1 MCQNEGARLFEIKS
15 PTQNDKLADYAIE
28 IVGEGR
34 NFWQGL
40 TDTETDGVWTFVSD
54 SSNTDNYAFWGGGQ
68 PFDDDNK
75 DCATMYTSYPSD
87 GE

>member
-1 MCQNEGARLFEIKS
+1 MFEIRS
-15 PTQNDKLADYAIE
+15 STQNDKLADYAME

-54 SSNTDNYAFWGGGQ
+54 GSTIGNYENWRTTGTTRQ
-68 PFDDDNK
+68 MEK
-75 DCATMYTSYPSD
+75 QQQ
-87 GE
+87 

>member
-1 MCQNEGARLFEIKS
+1 MCQNENARLFEIRS
-15 PTQNDKLADYAIE
+15 STQNDKLADYATE

-54 SSNTDNYAFWGGGQ
+54 SSSIDNYAFWGGGQ

-75 DCATMYTSYPSD
+75 DCATMYTSSHSE

>member
-1 MCQNEGARLFEIKS
+1 MFELRS
-15 PTQNDKLADYAIE
+15 SAQNDELADYAIE
-28 IVGEGR
+28 IVGEGH

-40 TDTETDGVWTFVSD
+40 TDIETDGVWTFESD
-54 SSNTDNYAFWGGGQ
+54 GSAITNYEFWGGNQ